1 MKPQMPPKP
10 LAICMLSDDF
20 LPGATG
26 VGSHLQAIT
35 PELVA
40 RGHRVA
46 VVTTR
51 RPGEPEREVWRG
63 VQVYRVATVKAF
75 GFYQAMAST
84 RTLGAI
90 FDEFRPDLIHHHYLG
105 LMLVRGMKAAR
116 ERGLRQV
123 YTYHMTE
130 EHLTQPWPM
139 RPLRGLLAREIV
151 RRCNQMDLVIS
162 VSRNLVHQLRAKGI
176 SAPMEYVSNPV
187 NFSDTRRVNPAPRD
201 AAGFVVMFAGR
212 LNPEKNLQL
221 LLRGFAQLLPSV
233 PEARLWI
240 AGRGAEHTKLQRL
253 CHELRIQNRV
263 SFLGFLSSAE
273 LAARYAAC
281 DVFVLP
287 SLVET
292 QGLVAMEA
300 MWFSKPV
307 VLTRCLVSATE
318 LVEDGRSGRL
328 VNPGDPTE
336 LASALRELATDE
348 ALRLAWGQRGRDI
361 AQAFV
366 PTAVTERLTASYH
379 AHATVPLAD
388 GARQGNWR
396 RVHAE
401 RR

>member
-162 VSRNLVHQLRAKGI
+162 VSRNLAKALPGKGI
-176 SAPMEYVSNPV
+176 TAPVSYVSNPV
-187 NFSDTRRVNPAPRD
+187 RFSDNILVRD
-201 AAGFVVMFAGR
+201 TLRDSRFVVFFAGR
-212 LNPEKNLQL
+212 LNAEKNLPL
-221 LLRGFAQLLPSV
+221 LLRGFATASRECPDSS
-233 PEARLWI
+233 LWI
-240 AGRGAEHTKLQRL
+240 AGDGAERRTLERMSRNLGIDGQVR
-253 CHELRIQNRV
+253 
-263 SFLGFLSSAE
+263 FLGFLDHAA
-273 LAARYAAC
+273 LANRYAAC

-300 MWFSKPV
+300 MWFGKPV
-307 VLTRCLVSATE
+307 VVARSVVSADE
-318 LVEDGRSGRL
+318 LVEPGRSGQI
-328 VNPGDPTE
+328 VD
-336 LASALRELATDE
+336 ATDSADLAA
-348 ALRLAWGQRGRDI
+348 ALLALGRDEDLRRAWGARGRD
-361 AQAFV
+361 
-366 PTAVTERLTASYH
+366 L
-379 AHATVPLAD
+379 AHAYRPETVVAHLLA
-388 GARQGNWR
+388 GYTGTLCAAHRHLQS
-396 RVHAE
+396 E
-401 RR
+401 RALTG